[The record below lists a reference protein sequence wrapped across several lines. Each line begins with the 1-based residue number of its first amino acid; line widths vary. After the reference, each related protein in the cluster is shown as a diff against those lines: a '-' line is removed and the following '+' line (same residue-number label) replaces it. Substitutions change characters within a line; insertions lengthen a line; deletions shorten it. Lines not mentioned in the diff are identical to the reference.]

1 MLDLEDEPGAVHVV
15 MSSVVTWTVEEIFDW
30 TPVVIVGPR
39 AARRQYNTVMEVNT
53 WNNTKTQL
61 LIW

>member
-39 AARRQYNTVMEVNT
+39 AARR
-53 WNNTKTQL
+53 
-61 LIW
+61 